1 MKIATFDLRL
11 ACAAATC
18 AALLTGCGLA
28 ETTSVAASEA
38 ETAAQQAKEGK
49 KLEDKVQQQLDAA
62 NKAAADQRDQAET
75 ASQ

>member
-1 MKIATFDLRL
+1 MKLARFDLRL
-11 ACAAATC
+11 TFVAAACAAMLA
-18 AALLTGCGLA
+18 GCGLA

-49 KLEDKVQQQLDAA
+49 KLEDKVQKQLDAA
-62 NKAAADQRDQAET
+62 NKAAAEQRDQAEA